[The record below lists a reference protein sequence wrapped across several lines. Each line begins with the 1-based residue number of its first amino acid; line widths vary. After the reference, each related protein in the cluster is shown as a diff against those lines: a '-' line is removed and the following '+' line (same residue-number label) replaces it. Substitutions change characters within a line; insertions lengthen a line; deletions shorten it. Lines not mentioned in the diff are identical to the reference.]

1 MKHHHSSPGISKGD
15 FFGLLRF
22 RKPFEGGHAMPRRRG
37 NEPAAGDAG
46 AGPGSYSRP
55 NSVQDSFREVTRGL
69 YSLFT
74 GMKVTIVEFFKHPVT
89 VQYPRETLPMPARF
103 RGHIELVR
111 DPETGKALCFAC
123 KLCERSCP
131 SDCIT
136 VEGAKLEGD
145 KRKSVTQF
153 KLDFTKCSLCG
164 SCVEACKSNAIR
176 YSKEYNLASTRPEDF
191 IFDLFQRLEAEQQTA
206 GAKPVALAVTA
217 PAPAEPK
224 PSEPKPAPPGS
235 APA

>member
-1 MKHHHSSPGISKGD
+1 MKDHHSNPGGSKGD

-37 NEPAAGDAG
+37 NEPATG
-46 AGPGSYSRP
+46 APTTGPGSYLRR
-55 NSVQDSFREVTRGL
+55 NSVQDSVREVTRGM

-74 GMKVTIVEFFKHPVT
+74 GMKVTIVEFFKRPVT

-164 SCVEACKSNAIR
+164 SCVEACKGNAIR

-191 IFDLFQRLEAEQQTA
+191 IFDLFQRLEAENQTA
-206 GAKPVALAVTA
+206 GIKPAAASPTA
-217 PAPAEPK
+217 PAPVEAK
-224 PSEPKPAPPGS
+224 PAEPKPAPPGS